1 MVQLAYSLCFAPPA
15 SSHYRPVQ
23 TPVQILQSHCNV
35 VSTRYGCQTTLTP
48 LDPLSVKRQS
58 LNCDYNLTIHG
69 PAAQVTATRGELLRD
84 NPLQVVATVNT
95 RRSDLYAESGAI
107 KDNIHPLLDQISK
120 DTNTTVNVEIV
131 GHELPSGLQSEN
143 GAHIIIQ
150 GSPEATE
157 QARIQTLITLD
168 ELAGLRTDTINI
180 PARLHNLVCG
190 RKRCYIQSIMEETS
204 TNIYLP
210 SAFSNVN
217 HPENTAQDDQS
228 AIIYITGTSS
238 SITRAKDMLSKLYIQ
253 KTKSMYQKDSILHPR
268 KADWLLMHRRDDL
281 LAIMEDNASYILF
294 SAPGS
299 GNNMITVFAES
310 RVNAER
316 TLRALNHLACNVYE
330 ATFYFFARNGSMYS
344 EGPNFFNSMS
354 NLTGLVLQLSQ
365 ISGAEVAYKT
375 ESGSIEV
382 IGSERA
388 IRNVY
393 QRLNDM
399 SLLKVYH
406 HDTIFNVELSNEQ
419 REFISGKKSGKINK
433 IMKTSGVKIKFL
445 PFSEYNFVI
454 EVQSTSFVKALDG
467 LTLLQ
472 EELPAEISF
481 YVPEAYHKRIIGVG
495 GKNIQR
501 IMKKYGVYVKFSN
514 AEEFA
519 ALGGYYDNDDNV
531 VARTPMK
538 NQINLDNLRHAVME
552 LISSKDKDYTSK
564 VISIPIQYHRTIVM
578 EHAQEIHDIE
588 QKTNTRVRWP
598 KRELSSENVVLYGP
612 ESQLA
617 IASQLLSALIS
628 EEYYLRVPYSPA
640 LLLVIESDEFK
651 EKVSDRIKSEYN
663 ITVDAGHQT
672 PIELEPST
680 STGNKRSSSRTSL
693 SRSDATPVSSPETPT
708 SSSAI
713 VQSDLDR
720 QDYVF
725 TLKFKRNVIDNV
737 TSALSILKSYLHSC
751 KITTYPES
759 TPMERPKSDS
769 FAGAFAAFNSKILG
783 GVPSTSSTTANSNS
797 HSADMGVPSSAFS
810 TYSLFDY
817 PSSNAFDTHWKPIR
831 DSTSSSPDNLRA
843 IFDNMTMDKPGGLMP
858 QQNHST
864 PVRNTNLSFG
874 RTLPMPSS
882 AQVADIWNQ
891 GPIGTAGNSGVP
903 PPTMHTSFSGPMD
916 TTLPMLGNYP
926 PPNSASFDLPS
937 TRNLYPLQYSGAG
950 GGGVDENGNVHELNH
965 VHPTASSSTDTTSS
979 MTSSRS
985 MPEVIMERE
994 SKPPPISNS
1003 AGFVVRPPT
1012 SSSSTP
1018 MRSKSWF
1025 VTPGQQGGTPPP
1037 MRPSSS
1043 GSAAFQSNPAA
1054 NPALFSYLGGQVN
1067 DVGQQQQHRSSPT
1080 EDSNQ
1085 RSSWNTH
1092 NSTAPGNANN
1102 GWANATSNEQ
1112 SESPTEWSFV
1122 PGL

>member
-1 MVQLAYSLCFAPPA
+1 
-15 SSHYRPVQ
+15 
-23 TPVQILQSHCNV
+23 
-35 VSTRYGCQTTLTP
+35 
-48 LDPLSVKRQS
+48 
-58 LNCDYNLTIHG
+58 
-69 PAAQVTATRGELLRD
+69 
-84 NPLQVVATVNT
+84 
-95 RRSDLYAESGAI
+95 
-107 KDNIHPLLDQISK
+107 
-120 DTNTTVNVEIV
+120 
-131 GHELPSGLQSEN
+131 
-143 GAHIIIQ
+143 
-150 GSPEATE
+150 
-157 QARIQTLITLD
+157 
-168 ELAGLRTDTINI
+168 
-180 PARLHNLVCG
+180 
-190 RKRCYIQSIMEETS
+190 
-204 TNIYLP
+204 
-210 SAFSNVN
+210 
-217 HPENTAQDDQS
+217 
-228 AIIYITGTSS
+228 
-238 SITRAKDMLSKLYIQ
+238 
-253 KTKSMYQKDSILHPR
+253 
-268 KADWLLMHRRDDL
+268 
-281 LAIMEDNASYILF
+281 
-294 SAPGS
+294 
-299 GNNMITVFAES
+299 
-310 RVNAER
+310 
-316 TLRALNHLACNVYE
+316 
-330 ATFYFFARNGSMYS
+330 
-344 EGPNFFNSMS
+344 
-354 NLTGLVLQLSQ
+354 
-365 ISGAEVAYKT
+365 
-375 ESGSIEV
+375 
-382 IGSERA
+382 
-388 IRNVY
+388 
-393 QRLNDM
+393 
-399 SLLKVYH
+399 
-406 HDTIFNVELSNEQ
+406 
-419 REFISGKKSGKINK
+419 
-433 IMKTSGVKIKFL
+433 MKTSGVKIKFL

-1085 RSSWNTH
+1085 RKSSGPIQGHSCICTYMYNYLII
-1092 NSTAPGNANN
+1092 NS
-1102 GWANATSNEQ
+1102 
-1112 SESPTEWSFV
+1112 FFFF
-1122 PGL
+1122 LILY